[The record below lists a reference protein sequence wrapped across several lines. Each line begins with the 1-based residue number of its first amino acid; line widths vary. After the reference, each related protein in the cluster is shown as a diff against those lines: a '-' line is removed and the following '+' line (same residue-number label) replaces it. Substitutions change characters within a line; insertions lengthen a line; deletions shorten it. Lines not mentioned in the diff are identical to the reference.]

1 MSKELES
8 AIRYVSECLEQDDN
22 PDHCDIREILAA
34 ARQTL
39 GRADDS
45 EPFTLADWEAL
56 RYRRY
61 SDGIGTES
69 GGVIHYVAHLGRS
82 SLNWTRLRCI
92 VIPPSTKPERSLK
105 SCAERSRDN
114 ANRDCCILVC
124 RNHSSTRHIVFS
136 TRSM

>member
-56 RYRRY
+56 RYPKKQKGEIVSRSFYEVGFFTLRNGENVILH
-61 SDGIGTES
+61 DGCEMLT
-69 GGVIHYVAHLGRS
+69 
-82 SLNWTRLRCI
+82 N
-92 VIPPSTKPERSLK
+92 PTKHEARTLLEILCGKEP
-105 SCAERSRDN
+105 DN
-114 ANRDCCILVC
+114 A
-124 RNHSSTRHIVFS
+124 T
-136 TRSM
+136 

>member
-82 SLNWTRLRCI
+82 SLTLDSITLHRY
-92 VIPPSTKPERSLK
+92 PTKHEARTLL
-105 SCAERSRDN
+105 E
-114 ANRDCCILVC
+114 ILC
-124 RNHSSTRHIVFS
+124 GKEPG
-136 TRSM
+136 